1 MPNAPHPDQGLW
13 LAAIGLVQ
21 PELDALRKASGDAA
35 ADVAFG
41 LMEQGPTVLKIRQGE
56 IENAPP
62 VPANGADRK
71 ARHTQVSTL
80 VKAFTKAVARLLAER
95 KKAQQQ
101 SDRPGFRNYEENED
115 GTKPFYLLS
124 DAEKDAERTRV
135 WPLCKTIAKAP
146 DILARA
152 VRELRKHGVIGEE
165 HVTYEVLMSTTS
177 RVFLPD
183 SGYRIISGTL
193 TGESGIGKSHTAE
206 GAMHLCPQHAF
217 YRLTSASEKALI
229 YEPLG
234 TFRHRIVFLAE
245 ATALLVIDNSIL
257 ALFIRC
263 LQTEKEFVYPVPVL
277 GEKGPPVTILLKQSG
292 PTGLL
297 TTTTKFALHAEN
309 DTRQIRLELD
319 ASPQHTKDILAA
331 QSLALNVKTIDPSAW
346 HAYFRWLE
354 CGPVEVSIPYHAQLN
369 EMLDATPVRMRRD
382 AAQLS
387 SLIAASALMHQ
398 AMRQTDPFGA
408 VIATGDDYNNALKV
422 IGPAINRV
430 SGKRITK
437 NMLAVYGA
445 VKAEVEAQC
454 GATPGVP
461 TPPETLLDKEVGLS
475 VEEIGKRTGIHRNT
489 AWRALRETIWGG
501 LLRRNG
507 DAGPLGLGTLDPPK
521 VDSLTYGGLQAGEA
535 LPNWPEI
542 EAKEQ
547 EWGAARKRAR
557 DLLGG
562 PVAGTAP
569 AVAP

>member
-1 MPNAPHPDQGLW
+1 MNDASDRGLW
-13 LAAIGLVQ
+13 LAAIAGLK
-21 PELDALRKASGDAA
+21 PELDAFRAAADDAA
-35 ADVAFG
+35 ADVAFD
-41 LMEQGPTVLKIRQGE
+41 LMEQGPEVMKIRRGE
-56 IENAPP
+56 IDSAPP
-62 VPANGADRK
+62 VPASGGAR
-71 ARHTQVSTL
+71 RSRQMQVTTL
-80 VKAFTKAVARLLAER
+80 VRAFGKEVERLRAER
-95 KKAQQQ
+95 LKTERRVEGIRK
-101 SDRPGFRNYEENED
+101 YEKNED
-115 GTKPFYLLS
+115 GTKPFYLMN
-124 DAEKDAERTRV
+124 DAEKAAERARV
-135 WPLCKTIAKAP
+135 WPLCQAIAQTS

-152 VRELRKHGVIGEE
+152 VRELRRQGVIGEE

-206 GAMHLCPQHAF
+206 GAMHLCPPYAF

-245 ATALLVIDNSIL
+245 ATALLVIENSIL

-277 GEKGPPVTILLKQSG
+277 GEKGPAVTVLLKQSG

-319 ASPQHTKDILAA
+319 ASPQHTKNILAA
-331 QSLALNVKTIDPSAW
+331 QSLGLSVKTIDASAW
-346 HAYFRWLE
+346 HAYFRWIE
-354 CGPVEVSIPYHAQLN
+354 CGPNKVWIPYHAQLN

-398 AMRQTDPFGA
+398 ATRQIDPITGA
-408 VIATGDDYNNALKV
+408 VTATGDDYSNALKV

-437 NMLAVYGA
+437 NMLAVYNA
-445 VKAEVEAQC
+445 VKGEVEAQC
-454 GATPGVP
+454 DSTPEAP
-461 TPPETLLDKEVGLS
+461 TPPDTLLGVRVGLS
-475 VEEIGKRTGIHRNT
+475 AEEIGKRTGLGRVT
-489 AWRALRETIWGG
+489 AWRALRETIWSG
-501 LLRRNG
+501 LLRRDG
-507 DAGPLGLGTLDPPK
+507 DVGPLGLGTLAPPA

-535 LPNWPEI
+535 LPNWQEI
-542 EAKEQ
+542 KAKES
-547 EWGAARKRAR
+547 EWDDAWKRAR
-557 DLLGG
+557 KVLG
-562 PVAGTAP
+562 
-569 AVAP
+569 AVAAAPPAAAA